1 MADTNH
7 PWSWPSITAGI
18 FVGVVA
24 GVTATLITQWII
36 RLNYGDTQSG
46 HAEAT
51 VTATSTAAATAT
63 ATTTVTVTADPGSNG
78 DSSDPSNSG
87 SLPAGQ
93 QFLVDQK
100 SSNPKGSV
108 DPNRSPRVDGK
119 LYPHSIRTR
128 CYSRCVEN
136 STSIEYG
143 IGSQYSTLTMTI
155 GVDVDEGDSK
165 QIIRFNVWLI
175 GVAGAE
181 DNPAMTE
188 VRKAG
193 EKKEVSVPLKGA
205 SRVRL
210 ETLYGGEDPKEARD
224 MEIVAVWGTPI
235 LS

>member
-1 MADTNH
+1 MTDTNH

-36 RLNYGDTQSG
+36 RLNYGDTQGG
-46 HAEAT
+46 HAETT
-51 VTATSTAAATAT
+51 VTATSTAVAT
-63 ATTTVTVTADPGSNG
+63 ATTTVTVTANSGSNG

-93 QFLVDQK
+93 QFLVDLK
-100 SSNPKGSV
+100 PSNLKGSV

-155 GVDVDEGDSK
+155 GVDADEGDGK
-165 QIIRFNVWLI
+165 QIIKFNVWLI
-175 GVAGAE
+175 GVSGGE
-181 DNPAMTE
+181 DKPAVTE

-193 EKKEVSVPLKGA
+193 EKKEISVPLNGA

-210 ETLYGGEDPKEARD
+210 ETLYGGEDPKEAEN

>member
-1 MADTNH
+1 MTDTNH

-36 RLNYGDTQSG
+36 RLNYGDTQGG
-46 HAEAT
+46 HTETT
-51 VTATSTAAATAT
+51 VTATSTAVAT
-63 ATTTVTVTADPGSNG
+63 ATTTVTVTADPGSSG
-78 DSSDPSNSG
+78 DSSDPSNSD

-108 DPNRSPRVDGK
+108 KTNESPRIDGK
-119 LYPHSIRTR
+119 MYPRSIRTY
-128 CYSRCVEN
+128 CVNRCVQYP
-136 STSIEYG
+136 SSIEYG
-143 IGSQYSTLTMTI
+143 IGSNYSTLTTTV
-155 GVDVDEGDSK
+155 GVDADNGDSK
-165 QIIRFNVWLI
+165 QIIKFNVWLI
-175 GVAGAE
+175 GVSGGE
-181 DNPAMTE
+181 DKPAVTE

-193 EKKEVSVPLKGA
+193 EKKEISVPLNGA

-210 ETLYGGEDPKEARD
+210 ETLYGGEDPKEAEN

>member
-1 MADTNH
+1 MTDTNH
-7 PWSWPSITAGI
+7 PWAWTKVTSKI
-18 FVGVVA
+18 FVGVVV
-24 GVTATLITQWII
+24 GVLVTLITQWII
-36 RLNYGDTQSG
+36 RLNSGDTQGG

-51 VTATSTAAATAT
+51 VTATSTVTAT
-63 ATTTVTVTADPGSNG
+63 ATTTVTVTADSGSNG

-93 QFLVDQK
+93 QFLVDLK
-100 SSNPKGSV
+100 PSNLKGSV

-143 IGSQYSTLTMTI
+143 VGSQYSTLTMTI
-155 GVDVDEGDSK
+155 GVDADEGDGK
-165 QIIRFNVWLI
+165 QIIKFNVWLI
-175 GVAGAE
+175 GVSGGE
-181 DNPAMTE
+181 DKPAVTE

-193 EKKEVSVPLKGA
+193 EKKEISVPLNGA

-210 ETLYGGEDPKEARD
+210 ETLYGGEDPKEAEN
-224 MEIVAVWGTPI
+224 MEIVDVWGTPI

>member
-1 MADTNH
+1 MTDTNH
-7 PWSWPSITAGI
+7 PWAWTKVTSKI
-18 FVGVVA
+18 FVGVVV
-24 GVTATLITQWII
+24 GVLVTLITQWII
-36 RLNYGDTQSG
+36 RLNSGDTQGG

-51 VTATSTAAATAT
+51 VTATSTVTAT
-63 ATTTVTVTADPGSNG
+63 ATTTVTVTADSGSNG

-93 QFLVDQK
+93 QFLVDLK
-100 SSNPKGSV
+100 PSNLKGSV

-143 IGSQYSTLTMTI
+143 VGSQYSTLTMTI
-155 GVDVDEGDSK
+155 GVDADEGDGK
-165 QIIRFNVWLI
+165 QIIKFNVWLI
-175 GVAGAE
+175 GVSGGE
-181 DNPAMTE
+181 DKPAVTE

-193 EKKEVSVPLKGA
+193 EKKEISVPLNGA

-210 ETLYGGEDPKEARD
+210 ETLYGGEDPKEAEN

>member
-1 MADTNH
+1 MTDTNH

-36 RLNYGDTQSG
+36 RLNYGDTQGG
-46 HAEAT
+46 HAETA
-51 VTATSTAAATAT
+51 VTATSTAVAT
-63 ATTTVTVTADPGSNG
+63 ATTTVTVTADPGSSG
-78 DSSDPSNSG
+78 DSSDPSNSD

-93 QFLVDQK
+93 QFLVDLK
-100 SSNPKGSV
+100 PSNLKGSV

-119 LYPHSIRTR
+119 LYPHSIRTC

-155 GVDVDEGDSK
+155 GVDADEGDGK

-181 DNPAMTE
+181 DNPAITE

>member
-1 MADTNH
+1 MTDTNH

-36 RLNYGDTQSG
+36 RLNYGDTQGG
-46 HAEAT
+46 HAETT
-51 VTATSTAAATAT
+51 VTATSTAVAT
-63 ATTTVTVTADPGSNG
+63 ATTTVTVTANSGSNG

-93 QFLVDQK
+93 QFLVDLK
-100 SSNPKGSV
+100 PSNLKGSV

-143 IGSQYSTLTMTI
+143 VGSQYSTLTMTI
-155 GVDVDEGDSK
+155 GVDADEGDGK
-165 QIIRFNVWLI
+165 QIIKFNVWLI
-175 GVAGAE
+175 GVSGGE
-181 DNPAMTE
+181 DKPAVTE

-193 EKKEVSVPLKGA
+193 EKKEISVPLNGA

-210 ETLYGGEDPKEARD
+210 ETLYGGEDPKEAEN